1 MSEPNDNNKRKTK
14 LIIVMLIAIITVLLA
29 GIVYQFVVIKK
40 LENKIK
46 NNTNSCVKVVENN
59 HTNEFLKY

>member
-40 LENKIK
+40 LENKIE

>member
-29 GIVYQFVVIKK
+29 GIVYKFVVIKK
-40 LENKIK
+40 LENKIE

-59 HTNEFLKY
+59 NTNEFLKY

>member
-40 LENKIK
+40 LENKIE

-59 HTNEFLKY
+59 NTNEFLKY

>member
-1 MSEPNDNNKRKTK
+1 MSETNDNNKRKTK

-29 GIVYQFVVIKK
+29 GIVYQFVVIKN
-40 LENKIK
+40 LENKIE

-59 HTNEFLKY
+59 HTNEFLKH

>member
-40 LENKIK
+40 LENKIE
-46 NNTNSCVKVVENN
+46 NNTNSCVKVVENK